1 MRKYTDKRG
10 GLEIEKYESNEIVP
24 DTTKKSARRKSTVA
38 KTETVEPKPITAKD
52 IVETAESYQLPMFT
66 HNPTVNGGSQCVF
79 CGEKTSYDN
88 RHVCIAC
95 WKKYKDELFDGI
107 KQAVSDVDINI
118 VD

>member
-1 MRKYTDKRG
+1 MRKYVDKRG
-10 GLEIEKYESNEIVP
+10 HLEIEKYEPNEIVP
-24 DTTKKSARRKSTVA
+24 GVTQKTARRKTTAA

-66 HNPTVNGGSQCVF
+66 HNSSENGGSQCVF

-95 WKKYKDELFDGI
+95 WKKYKDELFEGI
-107 KQAVSDVDINI
+107 KQAVADVDINI